1 MPFQHGI
8 QAVHQ
13 REITLGNDDSLA
25 EGSTRSPTLVRK
37 RRGKYIEIPHV
48 LDGFFMLN
56 KAPADDPDN
65 VYHLDVSSH
74 QLRHVIEDDLT
85 MFTNL
90 ASLQCGENELPF
102 AKLGVLP
109 GLRRLVMPCNG
120 VQDLDLEVEGRF
132 LLCEEIDLSYNALTH
147 AGIIVLATLPN
158 LRRLDLSSNNLRS
171 LPVEIADMIRWRDRV
186 IERILPKY
194 QLEALEKGFLE
205 GNVTQHATPP
215 PETTTTNEQTD
226 SSIVVSSE
234 AAAAPLPTDTTSAAE
249 PAANDSA
256 PVNTSS
262 SDQDQQQQSPQE
274 SEVHRPST
282 QERLTVAEDGALT
295 VTLDNMDEGS
305 IESLAEGEEKQQEE
319 LADVPMEREEQQEQ
333 LADFP
338 MESEEQQEQLE
349 QSEPPDDVERQEHLE
364 PGYDVPV
371 QNPQSEPP
379 VIAEQTEAPAIVPV
393 EQSHS
398 SEPPGDF
405 QAIPVPDTLPLP
417 EQHEEIKQ
425 SVIVD
430 APFVLIRPPFPVE
443 SPGGAGF
450 KKLEVLI
457 LENNV
462 LNSPE
467 AFKILGALPNLRI
480 LDLTRNRIH
489 TLSFLSHR
497 VSQNDDQHTQQ
508 QHKYDGFHTL
518 EELHL
523 THNLISTMEDLMG
536 IVRLPRL
543 EKVYLAGNPVMKRA
557 AEGRLEIKEDGGE
570 VLGYVAFNPLKDLPA
585 LYNITVADPI
595 YHATLA
601 PLPLLPTQPT
611 LAKLKNLIKKPS
623 ASSFLSH
630 IHRKNAPPAIQP
642 GHNVAPRTVSEVH
655 TPLSAFATRRMRRGY
670 RYTEEDVKDI
680 IRRGR
685 IPDIGELAEMSVRKE
700 RPEES
705 DEEQGEEADGSS
717 NVEECPPEF
726 QSSEHVLH
734 YDPSAKDPTFL
745 TGVHITSTS
754 NPQLP
759 FSSSHLSSQSTSSP
773 PYYSDSA
780 DSEPD
785 EDTSYLFPNT
795 ISASLRALRYAL
807 TSPSSYW
814 RAIEKPYEHHTFSS
828 SRKQGQ
834 RHRKITA
841 LTSPKK
847 SMGRWRGNEEATQEV
862 GAQRVADL
870 IPGLDTASG
879 EGQNPL
885 PRLHTPSAIT
895 SMQKYRAARKWR
907 PKDEFAEMREV
918 MERVDERIKVVEE
931 NLATLL
937 KTPAP
942 TGHLKLIPQSRKLL
956 QEVQHEYD
964 RIERM
969 YNVAAMASGNDSG
982 QREDND
988 DHAKIPM
995 DSAIKAE
1002 G

>member
-13 REITLGNDDSLA
+13 REITLGNDDPLA

-56 KAPADDPDN
+56 KAPADDPEN

-109 GLRRLVMPCNG
+109 ELRRLVMPCNS

-147 AGIIVLATLPN
+147 AGVIVLATLPN

-194 QLEALEKGFLE
+194 QLDALETGFLE
-205 GNVTQHATPP
+205 GNVAQHATPP
-215 PETTTTNEQTD
+215 PETTTKEQTD
-226 SSIVVSSE
+226 SSIEVSSE
-234 AAAAPLPTDTTSAAE
+234 AAAIPAPMDTTGAAE
-249 PAANDSA
+249 PAADESA

-274 SEVHRPST
+274 SGMHRPST

-305 IESLAEGEEKQQEE
+305 IESLVEGEEKQQEE
-319 LADVPMEREEQQEQ
+319 LADVPM
-333 LADFP
+333 D
-338 MESEEQQEQLE
+338 SEERQEQLE
-349 QSEPPDDVERQEHLE
+349 QCEPPDDVERQERE
-364 PGYDVPV
+364 PGDDVPV
-371 QNPQSEPP
+371 QNPQSDPP
-379 VIAEQTEAPAIVPV
+379 VIAEQIEAPATVPV

-405 QAIPVPDTLPLP
+405 QAAPVPDTVPPP
-417 EQHEEIKQ
+417 EQREEHEQ
-425 SVIVD
+425 PVIVET
-430 APFVLIRPPFPVE
+430 PFVLTRPPFPVE

-457 LENNV
+457 LENND
-462 LNSPE
+462 LNTPD

-489 TLSFLSHR
+489 TLSFLSHPT
-497 VSQNDDQHTQQ
+497 SQDDDQHTQQ
-508 QHKYDGFHTL
+508 QHKYDGFYTL

-523 THNLISTMEDLMG
+523 THNLISTVEDLMG

-557 AEGRLEIKEDGGE
+557 AAGRLEIKEDGGE

-611 LAKLKNLIKKPS
+611 LAKLKNPIKKPS

-642 GHNVAPRTVSEVH
+642 GHNVAPHTVSEVH

-670 RYTEEDVKDI
+670 RYTEEDVKKI

-685 IPDIGELAEMSVRKE
+685 IPDIGELVEMSGRRE
-700 RPEES
+700 RGTES
-705 DEEQGEEADGSS
+705 DDEQDEEADISS
-717 NVEECPPEF
+717 NVEESPPEF

-734 YDPSAKDPTFL
+734 YDPSANDPTFL

-759 FSSSHLSSQSTSSP
+759 FSSSHLSFQSTSSP
-773 PYYSDSA
+773 PEYPDSA

-828 SRKQGQ
+828 IRKHAQ

-862 GAQRVADL
+862 RAQGVQGL
-870 IPGLDTASG
+870 IPGLDTASV

-918 MERVDERIKVVEE
+918 MERVDERIKVVEA

-969 YNVAAMASGNDSG
+969 YNVAAIVSGNDSE
-982 QREDND
+982 QREDTD
-988 DHAKIPM
+988 DHAEITM